1 MAGYLFFALKRFL
14 QLAAVIFAGTSLAF
28 LVAKLSPISPVETII
43 GRVTNRASMSPTA
56 IQSLR
61 ETYTALFGLDVPL
74 WQQYIN
80 FWARLLTGDFGPSLI
95 AYPTPAIQLIMLALP
110 WTVGLLTVAVVITWI
125 LGNLLGGLA
134 GYYQNSR
141 ILKAIGVFA
150 IGIQPI
156 PYYIVAFLMVI
167 IFGYFWPVLPI
178 SGGFSMNV
186 RPGLTFEY
194 VSSVLYHAILP
205 ASSLVLV
212 GMGTWFFGMRA
223 LVSNIVTEDYVTY
236 AELAGVEQRKI
247 VSSYVMRN
255 AIVPQLTALAMAL
268 GGIFSGTIITEQV
281 FAYPGLGTLLI
292 RAVNGGD
299 TTLVLAVSCISVI
312 AVATAIFII
321 DLLHPFLDPRVRAE

>member
-1 MAGYLFFALKRFL
+1 MPSFILFAFKRFL

-28 LVAKLSPISPVETII
+28 VVAKLSPISPVETII

-61 ETYTALFGLDVPL
+61 ETYTELFGLDIPL
-74 WQQYIN
+74 WQQYLN
-80 FWARLLTGDFGPSLI
+80 FWGRLFTGDFGPSLV
-95 AYPTPAIQLIMLALP
+95 AYPTPAIDLILLALP
-110 WTVGLLTVAVVITWI
+110 WTVGLLTVAVILTWI
-125 LGNLLGGLA
+125 IGNLLGGLA

-141 ILKAIGVFA
+141 LLKAVGVVA

-167 IFGYFWPVLPI
+167 IFGYLWPVLPI
-178 SGGFSMNV
+178 SGGFAMNV
-186 RPGLTFEY
+186 RPGFTPQF
-194 VSSVLYHAILP
+194 VLSILHHAILP

-312 AVATAIFII
+312 AVATAIFIV
-321 DLLHPFLDPRVRAE
+321 DLLHPFLDPRVRVG

>member
-1 MAGYLFFALKRFL
+1 MSSFLLFAFKRIL

-28 LVAKLSPISPVETII
+28 VIAKLSPISPVETII
-43 GRVTNRASMSPTA
+43 ARVTNRASMSPTA

-61 ETYTALFGLDVPL
+61 ETYTQLFGVDIPL
-74 WQQYIN
+74 WQQYLN
-80 FWARLLTGDFGPSLI
+80 FWGRLFVGDFGPSLI
-95 AYPTPAIQLIMLALP
+95 AYPTPAINLIMLALP
-110 WTVGLLTVAVVITWI
+110 WTVGLLTVAVVLTWI
-125 LGNLLGGLA
+125 IGNVLGGLA

-141 ILKAIGVFA
+141 LLKAVGIVA

-167 IFGYFWPVLPI
+167 IFGYLWPVLPI
-178 SGGFSMNV
+178 SGGFAMNV
-186 RPGLTFEY
+186 RPGFTPQF
-194 VSSVLYHAILP
+194 VLSILHHAILP

-312 AVATAIFII
+312 AVATAIFIV
-321 DLLHPFLDPRVRAE
+321 DLLHPFLDPRVRVG

>member
-1 MAGYLFFALKRFL
+1 MQGYLFFALKRLL

-28 LVAKLSPISPVETII
+28 VIAKLSPISPVETII
-43 GRVTNRASMSPTA
+43 ARVTNRASMSPTA

-61 ETYTALFGLDVPL
+61 ETYTELFGLNVPV
-74 WQQYIN
+74 WEQYVS

-95 AYPTPAIQLIMLALP
+95 AYPTPAIELIMLALP
-110 WTVGLLTVAVVITWI
+110 WTVGLLSVAVVITWI
-125 LGNLLGGLA
+125 FGNVLGGLA

-141 ILKAIGVFA
+141 FLKVVGIFA
-150 IGIQPI
+150 VGIQPI

-167 IFGYFWPVLPI
+167 IFGYLWPVLPI
-178 SGGFSMNV
+178 AGGFSMNV

-255 AIVPQLTALAMAL
+255 AFVPQLTALAMAL

-299 TTLVLAVSCISVI
+299 TALVLAVSCISVA
-312 AVATAIFII
+312 AVATAIFLI
-321 DLLHPFLDPRVRAE
+321 DLLHPVLDPRVRAE